1 MHTRE
6 SALQNWLKSINIE
19 AHEKLVPL
27 AGDAS
32 FRRYFRLKHDHL
44 SQIVMDA
51 PPDKISLHPF
61 IHVATQLSQQ
71 GFRTPQIHAV
81 EHQLGFMLLEDF
93 GDEIFLKTI
102 STHNADMFY
111 RQALV
116 TLAKMQQCA
125 TEGLDAFDQAFM
137 LQELS
142 QFPEW
147 FLQRYLKLDLTS
159 EEQTLIQQTFNHLT
173 HTLAQQPQ
181 VFVHRDYH
189 SRNIMILNDSNRLE
203 PHLGLIDFQDAV
215 RGPWTYDLVSLL
227 KDCYIEWPREQVVIW
242 VRYFHS
248 LLPHSTTYSF
258 NDFLRDFDWCGLQR
272 HLRVL
277 GTFCRLCLRDNKPN
291 YLKDLPL
298 TFRYVMASLAQ
309 YEALQPFYLW
319 MQQRVEPTFLSQH
332 S

>member
-6 SALQNWLKSINIE
+6 NALQNWLKSINIQANE
-19 AHEKLVPL
+19 ALIPL

-32 FRRYFRLKHDHL
+32 FRRYFRLKQDNQ

-51 PPDKISLHPF
+51 PPEKISLHPF
-61 IHVATQLSQQ
+61 IQVAAQLSQQ
-71 GFRTPQIHAV
+71 GFRTPQIHAI

-93 GDEIFLKTI
+93 GDQIFLKTI
-102 STHNADMFY
+102 STHNADRLY
-111 RQALV
+111 RQALL
-116 TLAKMQQCA
+116 TLAKMQQCT
-125 TEGLDAFDQAFM
+125 TEGLHKFDQAFM
-137 LQELS
+137 QQELS

-147 FLQRYLKLDLTS
+147 FLQRYLGLALTS
-159 EEQTLIQQTFNHLT
+159 TDHTMIQQTFKMLT
-173 HTLAQQPQ
+173 HTVAQQPQ

-189 SRNIMILNDSNRLE
+189 SRNIMILKESDTPEL
-203 PHLGLIDFQDAV
+203 HLGLIDFQDAV

-227 KDCYIEWPREQVVIW
+227 KDCYIEWPREQVVQW
-242 VRYFHS
+242 VRYFHG
-248 LLPHSTTYSF
+248 LLPNSATYSF

-298 TFRYVMASLAQ
+298 TFRYVMSCLSE
-309 YEALQPFYLW
+309 YETLQPFYTW
-319 MQQRVEPTFLSQH
+319 MQQRVEPVFLRLQS
-332 S
+332 